1 MLKASIYNK
10 NAESAGEI
18 NLPENIFGLK
28 INEGLVHQAVV
39 AQMSNERQV
48 LAHTKQ
54 RADVRGGGK
63 KPWKQKG
70 SGRARVGS
78 IRSPLWRGGG
88 KIFAATGIG
97 RSKRKINK
105 KMYRLGMKIIFSG
118 LFRDNRLK
126 VIDDIVL
133 TDFRTKVLLKEI
145 SYLNIV
151 KSSLFIVKNIDF
163 NLSLSTRN
171 LKNISIVALENLNP
185 VILLKFKVVFATVSA
200 IKCIE
205 ECFK

>member
-1 MLKASIYNK
+1 MECLVVKK
-10 NAESAGEI
+10 NGEK
-18 NLPENIFGLK
+18 NLLRLSSSIFG
-28 INEGLVHQAVV
+28 IEYNEVLLHQLIVSYIGNSHKQTKMQKSRGL
-39 AQMSNERQV
+39 
-48 LAHTKQ
+48 
-54 RADVRGGGK
+54 VRGGGK

-133 TDFRTKVLLKEI
+133 TDFRTKVFLKEI